1 MTESLTPEERL
12 RRYKEYLSGL
22 QAVAND
28 GRPLSSAT
36 TTNVRDSSSTSP
48 PVKKELVDALAVLA
62 RKKEETEEESAK
74 TDLMLKVKERA
85 IQSSIKEVRE
95 ERMRL
100 RRKLDRGQIS
110 DEEYEREIQKL
121 VVKGKKLLKEQAATN
136 GINGKP

>member
-1 MTESLTPEERL
+1 LTESLTPEERL

>member
-1 MTESLTPEERL
+1 MTKSLTPEERL

-28 GRPLSSAT
+28 GRPRSSAT
-36 TTNVRDSSSTSP
+36 ETNVRNSSSTPP
-48 PVKKELVDALAVLA
+48 PVKRELVDALAILA
-62 RKKEETEEESAK
+62 KKKEETEENSAR
-74 TDLMLKVKERA
+74 TNLMLKVKERA
-85 IQSSIKEVRE
+85 IQSSIQEVRE

-100 RRKLDRGQIS
+100 RRKLDRGQIT

-121 VVKGKKLLKEQAATN
+121 VVKGKKLLAEQAATN

>member
-1 MTESLTPEERL
+1 LTKSLTPEERL

-28 GRPLSSAT
+28 GRPLSSGT
-36 TTNVRDSSSTSP
+36 ESNTRNTSSKA
-48 PVKKELVDALAVLA
+48 PVKRELVDALSVLA
-62 RKKEETEEESAK
+62 RKKEETENDNAK
-74 TDLMLKVKERA
+74 TNVMLKVKERA

-100 RRKLDRGQIS
+100 RRKLDRGQIT

-121 VVKGKKLLKEQAATN
+121 VAKGKKLLAEQAATN